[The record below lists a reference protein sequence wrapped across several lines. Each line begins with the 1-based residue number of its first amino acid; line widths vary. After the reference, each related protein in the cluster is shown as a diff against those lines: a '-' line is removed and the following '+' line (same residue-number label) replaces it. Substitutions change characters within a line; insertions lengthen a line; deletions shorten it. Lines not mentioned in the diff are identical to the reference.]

1 MACSF
6 HLNALENQ
14 GKTPNATGLLRFSQ
28 FRCTE
33 KDTRRIF
40 FFWKKFHL
48 LTLITI
54 LRDAPHRTVF
64 AHVLWCFLSHTINK
78 KIRKQNK
85 NKFTHF
91 FSTMVSG
98 SLLARLFLLANKF
111 SHDCKCTIKFP
122 LKLNAF
128 LM

>member
-6 HLNALENQ
+6 HLNAIENQ
-14 GKTPNATGLLRFSQ
+14 GKPQMPQVCFVSLSFVAL
-28 FRCTE
+28 
-33 KDTRRIF
+33 KRIHDAF
-40 FFWKKFHL
+40 FFRKKIHL

-98 SLLARLFLLANKF
+98 SLLARLFLLANKL